1 MNRSNQNG
9 SVLVTVGLS
18 ILIVLALVFGLWAFS
33 GRQDY
38 KNKSDAKV
46 AVAVA
51 AAKQEQVSTDKNQ
64 YDELL
69 KQPYKS
75 FQGPS
80 IYGTISFQY
89 PKTWSAYVD
98 QTASDEP
105 INGYFHPGEVPGV
118 NGSTAY
124 RLRVELQNSDY
135 SQVVE
140 QYSSDIT
147 QGTLKASAYV
157 PPKLKGTPNVQP
169 GLRLDGA
176 IDRNR
181 DGTPLQGS
189 MVILKVRDKTL
200 QIYTQTT
207 DGLSD
212 FNNIV
217 LPSLTFIP

>member
-1 MNRSNQNG
+1 
-9 SVLVTVGLS
+9 
-18 ILIVLALVFGLWAFS
+18 
-33 GRQDY
+33 
-38 KNKSDAKV
+38 
-46 AVAVA
+46 
-51 AAKQEQVSTDKNQ
+51 
-64 YDELL
+64 
-69 KQPYKS
+69 
-75 FQGPS
+75 
-80 IYGTISFQY
+80 
-89 PKTWSAYVD
+89 
-98 QTASDEP
+98 
-105 INGYFHPGEVPGV
+105 VPGV